1 MAERRLN
8 KSPTSGND
16 AAYMTPKL
24 IPDEE
29 LRARD
34 NSGGID
40 FRPYTA
46 EWDDG
51 GYITG
56 GPKPHLSTS
65 SSDDDEDG
73 HEDMEE
79 REEGRRG
86 HRHTPGHRKHS
97 DFPAPLKHK
106 G

>member
-1 MAERRLN
+1 MAVKVN
-8 KSPTSGND
+8 KSPTTGSD
-16 AAYMTPKL
+16 AAYMEPAL

-40 FRPYTA
+40 FRPYTQ
-46 EWDDG
+46 EWGDG

-56 GPKPHLSTS
+56 GPKPHLSRD
-65 SSDDDEDG
+65 SDGDGEEDG

-86 HRHTPGHRKHS
+86 HRHTPGHRKHR
-97 DFPAPLKHK
+97 DFPAPMKHK

>member
-1 MAERRLN
+1 MARNLN

-51 GYITG
+51 GRITG

-65 SSDDDEDG
+65 SDGEGEEDGDED
-73 HEDMEE
+73 MSE
-79 REEGRRG
+79 RRKGRRG
-86 HRHTPGHRKHS
+86 Y
-97 DFPAPLKHK
+97 K
-106 G
+106 GRE